1 VTGRNPF
8 LDASKSGQA
17 LEPFQTISVA
27 QPRERDRSWESKN
40 RAFSYR
46 IPQRLREEAIE
57 VRESILSVATY
68 DEMGNPRLDRTT
80 VDDVASAFIGYALA
94 KASEEN
100 LTFAPTRQGKMKL
113 EWEEAEQG
121 WASIIEIKKVVK
133 KKKQKKPKQIFLG
146 YRWTSEN
153 HAEIE
158 KLAGENRPTRFREDG
173 SIIPDPHRF
182 SVSPGEIIVRLLQR
196 AIIAYKER
204 NLRLMTRPET
214 AAQKV
219 TGWSSR

>member
-1 VTGRNPF
+1 MTGRNPF

-68 DEMGNPRLDRTT
+68 DETGHPRLDRTT

-94 KASEEN
+94 KAREEN

-121 WASIIEIKKVVK
+121 WDSIIELKKVVK
-133 KKKQKKPKQIFLG
+133 KKKQRKPKQLFLG
-146 YRWTSEN
+146 YRWIPE
-153 HAEIE
+153 HHVEIE
-158 KLAGENRPTRFREDG
+158 VLAGATKEIRYRDDG
-173 SIIPDPHRF
+173 SVINNPHRF
-182 SVSPGEIIVRLLQR
+182 SVSPGEVVVRLLQR

-204 NLRLMTRPET
+204 KLRLMTRPET
-214 AAQKV
+214 TAQKV
-219 TGWSSR
+219 TGWASR

>member
-1 VTGRNPF
+1 MTGRNPF

-68 DEMGNPRLDRTT
+68 DETGHPRLDRTT

-94 KASEEN
+94 KAREEN

-121 WASIIEIKKVVK
+121 WTSIIELKKVVK
-133 KKKQKKPKQIFLG
+133 KKKQKKQKQIVLS
-146 YRWTSEN
+146 YRWTAEN
-153 HAEIE
+153 HADVE
-158 KLAGENRPTRFREDG
+158 KLAGENRPVRFRDDG

-196 AIIAYKER
+196 SIRSYKEQK
-204 NLRLMTRPET
+204 LRLATRPET

-219 TGWSSR
+219 SGWASA

>member
-1 VTGRNPF
+1 MTGRNPF
-8 LDASKSGQA
+8 LDASKLGQA

-57 VRESILSVATY
+57 IRESILSIATY

-80 VDDVASAFIGYALA
+80 VDDVASAFIAYALK
-94 KASEEN
+94 KAIEEN

-121 WASIIEIKKVVK
+121 WDSVIEFKKVVK
-133 KKKQKKPKQIFLG
+133 KKKQQKPKQIFLG
-146 YRWTSEN
+146 YRWTAKN

-158 KLAGENRPTRFREDG
+158 KLAGENRPIRFRDNG

-182 SVSPGEIIVRLLQR
+182 SVPPGEVIVRLLQR
-196 AIIAYKER
+196 AVMAYVER
-204 NLRLMTRPET
+204 KLRLMTSPET
-214 AAQKV
+214 VAQKV
-219 TGWSSR
+219 TGWASE

>member
-1 VTGRNPF
+1 MTGRNPF

-68 DEMGNPRLDRTT
+68 DETGHPRLDRTT
-80 VDDVASAFIGYALA
+80 VDDVASAFIGYALS
-94 KASEEN
+94 KAREEN
-100 LTFAPTRQGKMKL
+100 LTFTPTRQGKMKL

-121 WASIIEIKKVVK
+121 WASTIELKKVVK
-133 KKKQKKPKQIFLG
+133 KKNQKKPKQIFLG
-146 YRWTSEN
+146 YRWTAEN

-158 KLAGENRPTRFREDG
+158 KLAGENRPLRFREDG

-196 AIIAYKER
+196 AIVAYKER
-204 NLRLMTRPET
+204 KLRLMIRPET

-219 TGWSSR
+219 AGWVST